1 MDKLTNWTHGM
12 NISTTLIPGQNCVSN
27 LSTSS
32 ILEKLLIITPSLVSI
47 NEDLQWIFLLHT
59 YGFACL
65 FFVLAFYTFLS
76 ILHLRS
82 LISSRPFM
90 STINM
95 FLCILGASRAACLFI
110 DPYNL
115 KDIMPKIIGS
125 IVWDIGFPCVT
136 SAFSLI
142 QLAFLQLTQLKFGPE
157 KIQKESCLSLIIT
170 GHFFFVIAS
179 DIALTSPNCYMVKYV
194 VQTVFI
200 IWSILLYLTFLHAG
214 YKIIHLLQTV
224 PSSMLMR
231 DSSNTHQKG
240 IMQLAMLAPYNNLAS
255 SVAAA
260 LVPTLLNPKVKDVE
274 VTEPATFTTNSDNN
288 PKDRFMET
296 SKKEEQIQK
305 ECGKSPCKST
315 LSQDEKTIPVSTV
328 PEVYVRP
335 PTPTPST
342 ANVPII
348 TVSSPS
354 RRSSVASRR
363 DSDASRSSRRNSE
376 CSVRF
381 INEEDHSNSEY
392 RRNSDFSPRH
402 SPEIDRRRSPDRMSR
417 RYSENVTPLG
427 SVRDLRR
434 CSDFSHEKNRSSQF
448 AAKLKRNSDFGNRTP
463 RRMLP
468 PNEHN
473 KLSKVVD
480 LSPTGSRRNSDI
492 SGFTSRPDFRRNS
505 DISFRRNSELIQ
517 VKPLDLNRRSSDI
530 SIRSLSRSPTHGRT
544 IVPEKMEI
552 QEKSESD
559 SDQPDCS
566 EKAALMAEKDK
577 DKDDDGK
584 SRKKNLSWKNEKEK
598 EDVEDIT
605 VETNLLPENVKSE
618 GKVASNDFTLH
629 SILNHIAYVNRTK
642 SDTPLQMLEAN
653 TATIRRSQ
661 IQKVLNVTY
670 VTAVLGIVLCITD
683 VARIFGPYGLL
694 AETVKYGTQPTILQY
709 PRPLPWFVYQTLCRG
724 LELIMGWAMASIT
737 KQPSVSP
744 RHQYLSGYPN
754 YNINMK
760 KGNNPYI

>member
-1 MDKLTNWTHGM
+1 MDKLTNWTRGI
-12 NISTTLIPGQNCVSN
+12 NVSLSTPIPGQNCVSN

-32 ILEKLLIITPSLVSI
+32 ILDKLLIITPSLISI
-47 NEDLQWIFLLHT
+47 NQELKWIFLLHT

-65 FFVLAFYTFLS
+65 FFILSFYTFLS

-115 KDIMPKIIGS
+115 KDVMPKIIGS
-125 IVWDIGFPCVT
+125 IMWDIGFPCVT

-179 DIALTSPNCYMVKYV
+179 DIALISHNCYMVKYV
-194 VQTVFI
+194 VQTVFL

-260 LVPTLLNPKVKDVE
+260 LVPTLLNPKIKDAE
-274 VTEPATFTTNSDNN
+274 ITEPTTFTNDPEKN
-288 PKDRFMET
+288 PKDRLMKIAE
-296 SKKEEQIQK
+296 KEEQEKK
-305 ECGKSPCKST
+305 ECDKSPCKSIS
-315 LSQDEKTIPVSTV
+315 SQEEKTVPMSTV

-342 ANVPII
+342 TNLPII

-363 DSDASRSSRRNSE
+363 SSDASKSSRRNSE

-381 INEEDHSNSEY
+381 INEEDCFTSEC
-392 RRNSDFSPRH
+392 RRNSDFSPKH
-402 SPEIDRRRSPDRMSR
+402 SPEIDRRRSPDRISR

-468 PNEHN
+468 PADHH
-473 KLSKVVD
+473 KLPKVVD

-492 SGFTSRPDFRRNS
+492 SGFSSRTELRRNS
-505 DISFRRNSELIQ
+505 DISFRRNSELAQ
-517 VKPLDLNRRSSDI
+517 VKPLDLNRRSSEI
-530 SIRSLSRSPTHGRT
+530 SIRTLSRSPTHGRN
-544 IVPEKMEI
+544 IVFEKIEI

-566 EKAALMAEKDK
+566 EKAALMTEKSK

-584 SRKKNLSWKNEKEK
+584 VRKKNLSWKNEKE
-598 EDVEDIT
+598 DVEDIT
-605 VETNLLPENVKSE
+605 VETTLLPENTKID
-618 GKVASNDFTLH
+618 GKIGNNDFTLN
-629 SILNHIAYVNRTK
+629 SILHHIAYVNRTK
-642 SDTPLQMLEAN
+642 SDTPLHMLEAN
-653 TATIRRSQ
+653 TAAVRRSQ
-661 IQKVLNVTY
+661 IRKVLNVTY
-670 VTAVLGIVLCITD
+670 ATAILGIILCITD

-694 AETVKYGTQPTILQY
+694 AETVKYGSQLTIIQY
-709 PRPLPWFVYQTLCRG
+709 PKPWPWFIYQTLCRG

-744 RHQYLSGYPN
+744 RHQYLSSYPN
-754 YNINMK
+754 YNVHLK
-760 KGNNPYI
+760 RGNNPYI

>member
-12 NISTTLIPGQNCVSN
+12 NVSLTTSTPGQSCASN
-27 LSTSS
+27 LSASS
-32 ILEKLLIITPSLVSI
+32 ILDKILIIGPSAVSI
-47 NEDLQWIFLLHT
+47 NQELKWIFFLHT

-82 LISSRPFM
+82 LISSRSFM

-95 FLCILGASRAACLFI
+95 FLCILGASRAICLFI
-110 DPYNL
+110 DPYNM
-115 KDIMPKIIGS
+115 KDIMPKITGS

-157 KIQKESCLSLIIT
+157 KLQKESCLSLIIT

-179 DIALTSPNCYMVKYV
+179 DIALTSHNCYMVKYV
-194 VQTVFI
+194 VQTVFLA
-200 IWSILLYLTFLHAG
+200 WSILLYLTFLHAG
-214 YKIIHLLQTV
+214 FKILRLLKTV

-231 DSSNTHQKG
+231 DSSNTNQKG
-240 IMQLAMLAPYNNLAS
+240 ILQLAMLAPYNNLAS

-260 LVPTLLNPKVKDVE
+260 LVPTLLNSKAKDAVIPEPSTLVKESDINTE
-274 VTEPATFTTNSDNN
+274 DPVT
-288 PKDRFMET
+288 
-296 SKKEEQIQK
+296 KKEEEQMQK
-305 ECGKSPCKST
+305 ECDKSPCKSIS
-315 LSQDEKTIPVSTV
+315 SQEERTIPVSTV

-354 RRSSVASRR
+354 RRSSVASSRR
-363 DSDASRSSRRNSE
+363 DSDASKSSRRNSE

-381 INEEDHSNSEY
+381 INEEDGFPSSC
-392 RRNSDFSPRH
+392 RRNTEFSPKH
-402 SPEIDRRRSPDRMSR
+402 SPEIDRRRSPDKMIR
-417 RYSENVTPLG
+417 RHSENVTPLG
-427 SVRDLRR
+427 SVKDLRR
-434 CSDFSHEKNRSSQF
+434 CSDFSHERYRSSQF

-468 PNEHN
+468 PNEQR
-473 KLSKVVD
+473 LSRVID
-480 LSPTGSRRNSDI
+480 LSPTGSRRNSDV
-492 SGFTSRPDFRRNS
+492 SGFVSRPDLRRNS
-505 DISFRRNSELIQ
+505 DISYRRNSELPK
-517 VKPLDLNRRSSDI
+517 VKPLDLTRRSSDI
-530 SIRSLSRSPTHGRT
+530 SIRSLSRSPTHGRNT
-544 IVPEKMEI
+544 IIPEKMEI

-566 EKAALMAEKDK
+566 EKAALMTEKNKDK
-577 DKDDDGK
+577 NDDGK
-584 SRKKNLSWKNEKEK
+584 RKKSLSWKNEKER
-598 EDVEDIT
+598 ENVEDIT
-605 VETNLLPENVKSE
+605 VETNLLPESTKTD
-618 GKVASNDFTLH
+618 GKVSNTDFTLH

-642 SDTPLQMLEAN
+642 SDAPLQIEAN
-653 TATIRRSQ
+653 TASIRRSQ
-661 IQKVLNVTY
+661 IRKVLNVTY
-670 VTAVLGIVLCITD
+670 ATAILGIILCLAD

-694 AETVKYGTQPTILQY
+694 AETVKYGSQPVVSQY
-709 PRPLPWFVYQTLCRG
+709 PKPWPWFIYQTLCRSV
-724 LELIMGWAMASIT
+724 ELIIGWAMASIT
-737 KQPSVSP
+737 KQPSASP

-754 YNINMK
+754 YNVHLK
-760 KGNNPYI
+760 RGNNPYI